1 MCGTRV
7 SSDTSTMEV
16 VIDAI
21 FIQVV
26 DTLADIGTL
35 LKQECRGRIQA
46 EERAE
51 TIGQHLGVARR
62 LLEQRALVI
71 SRLEATWREHAFAR
85 NVHMERADKLEME
98 LASIDSTLDEIE
110 GDLGIVRSEGKPT
123 TRRERLRALVIA
135 MTALRERQRPSPTP
149 PDSDANSSS
158 NPG

>member
-35 LKQECRGRIQA
+35 LKEEYRGRVRA

-51 TIGQHLGVARR
+51 AFAQQLGVARR
-62 LLEQRALVI
+62 LLAQRSLII

-85 NVHMERADKLEME
+85 NVQMERADKLEME
-98 LASIDSTLDEIE
+98 LASVDSTLDEIE
-110 GDLGIVRSEGKPT
+110 VDLGIVRSEGKPT
-123 TRRERLRALVIA
+123 SRRERLRALVIA
-135 MTALRERQRPSPTP
+135 MAALVDKQRPNPAQ
-149 PDSDANSSS
+149 PDSGATSAN
-158 NPG
+158 NLW